1 MAAHMDNGKNEMDE
15 WDALAAQI
23 EGESAGQS
31 ARSDGLSGDAS
42 PADLKKAADDFL
54 KKHKNDI
61 LSDDDDDAVAGD
73 DDALTMDSD
82 AAGDAG
88 AARIE
93 ELEAQIATMRDQAL
107 RTMAEADNIRKRAE
121 REVQKA
127 KVYGVEKFAADVL
140 SVYDNLSRALHTIDG
155 QAKEELGDNARQL
168 VEGIELTEKDLTSA
182 LGRHQIK
189 PVAGLGSKFDP
200 NVHQAVANIPHPE
213 IEKGYVAAVMQQGF
227 TIGDRT
233 LRAAMV
239 AVSTGPA

>member
-1 MAAHMDNGKNEMDE
+1 MAGKNEMDE

-23 EGESAGQS
+23 EGETSGQS
-31 ARSDGLSGDAS
+31 ARADGLSGTSS

-54 KKHKNDI
+54 KQHKNDI
-61 LSDDDDDAVAGD
+61 LSDDDETEELEAD
-73 DDALTMDSD
+73 TINE
-82 AAGDAG
+82 AG

-93 ELEAQIATMRDQAL
+93 ELEMQIATMKDQAL

-127 KVYGVEKFAADVL
+127 KVFGVEKFAADVL

-168 VEGIELTEKDLTSA
+168 VEGIELTEKDLTAA

-213 IEKGYVAAVMQQGF
+213 IEKGHIAAVMQQGF

-239 AVSTGPA
+239 AVSAGPA

>member
-1 MAAHMDNGKNEMDE
+1 MAGNNEMDE

-23 EGESAGQS
+23 EGEASGQS
-31 ARSDGLSGDAS
+31 GRADGLSGTSS

-54 KKHKNDI
+54 KQHKNDI
-61 LSDDDDDAVAGD
+61 LSDDDEMPDLEAD
-73 DDALTMDSD
+73 L
-82 AAGDAG
+82 AADEDMVNEAG

-93 ELEAQIATMRDQAL
+93 ELEMQIATMRDQAL

-121 REVQKA
+121 RDVQKA
-127 KVYGVEKFAADVL
+127 KVYGVEKFAGDVL

-155 QAKEELGDNARQL
+155 QAKEELGDNARHL

-182 LGRHQIK
+182 LGRHQIN

-213 IEKGYVAAVMQQGF
+213 IEKGHVAAVMQQGF

>member
-1 MAAHMDNGKNEMDE
+1 MAGKNDMDE

-23 EGESAGQS
+23 EGETTGQS
-31 ARSDGLSGDAS
+31 SRTDGLSGTSS

-54 KKHKNDI
+54 KQHKNDI
-61 LSDDDDDAVAGD
+61 LSDDDDMAESDSDDADAVNE
-73 DDALTMDSD
+73 
-82 AAGDAG
+82 AG
-88 AARIE
+88 AARIQ
-93 ELEAQIATMRDQAL
+93 ELEMQIATMKDQAL

-155 QAKEELGDNARQL
+155 QAKEELGDNARNL
-168 VEGIELTEKDLTSA
+168 VEGIELTEKDLTAA

-189 PVAGLGSKFDP
+189 AVAGLGSLFDP

-213 IEKGYVAAVMQQGF
+213 IEKGHVAAVMQQGF

-239 AVSTGPA
+239 AVSAGPA

>member
-1 MAAHMDNGKNEMDE
+1 MDE

-23 EGESAGQS
+23 EGETAGQS
-31 ARSDGLSGDAS
+31 SRTDGLSGASS

-54 KKHKNDI
+54 KQHKNDI
-61 LSDDDDDAVAGD
+61 LSDDDDMSA
-73 DDALTMDSD
+73 DDADMGADD
-82 AAGDAG
+82 GHDAG

-93 ELEAQIATMRDQAL
+93 ELEMQLATMKDQAL

-121 REVQKA
+121 RDVQKA
-127 KVYGVEKFAADVL
+127 KVFGVEKFAADVL

-155 QAKEELGDNARQL
+155 QAKEELGENARQL

-182 LGRHQIK
+182 LERHQIK

-213 IEKGYVAAVMQQGF
+213 IEKGHIAAVMQQGF

-239 AVSTGPA
+239 AVSAGPAA

>member
-1 MAAHMDNGKNEMDE
+1 MAGNNEMDE

-23 EGESAGQS
+23 DGEKSGA
-31 ARSDGLSGDAS
+31 SDAPRGNPS
-42 PADLKKAADDFL
+42 PADLKAAADAFL
-54 KKHKNDI
+54 KKHKDDV
-61 LSDDDDDAVAGD
+61 LSDDDDDMNMGETGAETMAEM
-73 DDALTMDSD
+73 DALNE
-82 AAGDAG
+82 AG

-93 ELEAQIATMRDQAL
+93 ELEMQIATMKDQAL

-121 REVQKA
+121 REVQSA
-127 KVYGVEKFAADVL
+127 KLYGVEKFAADVL

-155 QAKEELGDNARQL
+155 QAKEELGENARTL

-182 LGRHQIK
+182 LARHQIK
-189 PVAGLGSKFDP
+189 AVAGLGSKFDP

-213 IEKGYVAAVMQQGF
+213 IEKGHVAAVMQQGF

-239 AVSTGPA
+239 AVSAGPAA

>member
-1 MAAHMDNGKNEMDE
+1 MDE

-23 EGESAGQS
+23 EGETTGQS
-31 ARSDGLSGDAS
+31 SRTDGLSGTSS

-54 KKHKNDI
+54 KQHKNDI
-61 LSDDDDDAVAGD
+61 LSDDEDDMSVDDADLDMGADDDN
-73 DDALTMDSD
+73 
-82 AAGDAG
+82 DAG

-93 ELEAQIATMRDQAL
+93 ELEMQLATMKDQAL

-121 REVQKA
+121 RDVQKA
-127 KVYGVEKFAADVL
+127 KVFGVEKFAADVL

-155 QAKEELGDNARQL
+155 QAKEELGENARQL

-182 LGRHQIK
+182 LERHQIK

-200 NVHQAVANIPHPE
+200 NVHQAVANIPHAE
-213 IEKGYVAAVMQQGF
+213 IEKGHVAAVMQQGF

-239 AVSTGPA
+239 AVSAGPAA